1 MTIAMVGLRNHYAT
15 AAASAETHGYCD
27 AAVVLHYVSS
37 WGHSEYEVLGSQAK
51 YTVLLDLPVLKTPFS
66 CTCPAFI
73 SSVLMAET
81 HVMVRTIQHIDDG
94 VHDNDQ
100 KTV

>member
-1 MTIAMVGLRNHYAT
+1 LTVAMVGLHNHHAT
-15 AAASAETHGYCD
+15 AAASTETHGYCD
-27 AAVVLHYVSS
+27 AAAVIHYVTS
-37 WGHSEYEVLGSQAK
+37 WGHSEYEVLGSQAN

-73 SSVLMAET
+73 SSVLIAET
-81 HVMVRTIQHIDDG
+81 HVMVRTIQHIVG
-94 VHDNDQ
+94 GAHDNDR